1 MKKTI
6 RIYAL
11 SILFWLI
18 PTALALS
25 SGSADQKGG
34 KINWMDGNWRV
45 WDVNADGQF
54 DKQDIDQLLADGWQT
69 FSADLNFDGKTDPND
84 VFALYVKLSVLDRNG
99 DEAVN
104 DDDYKPLSHIELPEA
119 DYSKALAIIN
129 EIVPKAHI
137 ASGLEPDAEE
147 KLFSFIPEDRKLSP
161 AERCY
166 VFQSAGLSAL
176 FQKNLQAAQWAFG
189 RAFQVYP
196 SSATALGNLAFT
208 IAKDKDYENAHQ
220 DALVLL
226 ALAREY
232 NSESAATSAMI
243 GWIYSRHGQDSE
255 ALNFYR
261 ESVLSAPDVS
271 QYHMNLGIAW
281 LRVGETERAYNEFVA
296 AEERDEGDFRATIF
310 KYTVPPKVP
319 PPVKPPADLKKML
332 EEYEEE
338 LRKLEEEGI
347 SDDDKPEEWENLPP
361 CDQSY
366 VIEDILEKRYDQL
379 HIRMMQPVADELV
392 RKANEG
398 YRSIFPQFKDAE
410 ADWKRYIEGAPK
422 LIAEMYAA
430 QLSAK
435 ITSGKVW
442 ANLCRSRGYELLGYS
457 DFFLKN
463 AQREVENTFNRR
475 FSEYKQLPHYV
486 QMDLSQIKL
495 QLYQGVLEEEMRYCY
510 EERIRRAFNLINTEE
525 TPGELPRAN
534 ETSIDISSIA
544 AIPGLIITGCFNI
557 EGYCHDGSSYNESIF
572 GGFGGGYDIS
582 IGVDLW
588 LIEFE
593 WNLESGEWELNI
605 GQGFIVGATWSPEAG
620 FGVQVGVGLDVDFG
634 PIEVNAT
641 TYLKV
646 SQKMSARIEGELTA
660 GVEAG
665 AFYGLSVN
673 AFQIVGT
680 E

>member
-1 MKKTI
+1 MKPAIKS
-6 RIYAL
+6 AL
-11 SILFWLI
+11 LVFLLI
-18 PTALALS
+18 SLS
-25 SGSADQKGG
+25 TQLLISAVDDQKGG
-34 KINWMDGNWRV
+34 KINWMDGDWRV
-45 WDVNADGQF
+45 WDVDVDGQF
-54 DKQDIDQLLADGWQT
+54 DKKDIEKLLADGWQT
-69 FSADLNFDGKTDPND
+69 FSTDLNFDGKTDPND
-84 VFALYVKLSVLDRNG
+84 VFALYIKLSVLDRNG

-104 DDDYKPLSHIELPEA
+104 DDDYKPLSHITLPEA
-119 DYSKALAIIN
+119 DHSKALAIIN
-129 EIVPKAHI
+129 EIVPKAYI
-137 ASGLEPDAEE
+137 ASGLQPDAEE
-147 KLFSFIPEDRKLSP
+147 KLFSSIPEDRVLSQ

-196 SSATALGNLAFT
+196 SSTTALGNLAFA

-226 ALAREY
+226 ALVREY
-232 NSESAATSAMI
+232 YPESAATSTMI

-255 ALNFYR
+255 ALNFYK

-281 LRVGETERAYNEFVA
+281 LRVGETERAYKEFVA
-296 AEERDEGDFRATIF
+296 AEERDKGDFRATIF
-310 KYTVPPKVP
+310 RYTVPPKLP
-319 PPVKPPADLKKML
+319 PPEKPPADLKKMQ

-338 LRKLEEEGI
+338 LRKHEKEGL
-347 SDDDKPEEWENLPP
+347 SDADKPEEWENLSP
-361 CDQSY
+361 CNQSLA
-366 VIEDILEKRYDQL
+366 IPEILDNRYTQM

-398 YRSIFPQFKDAE
+398 YMSLFPQFKDAD
-410 ADWKRYIEGAPK
+410 ADWKRFEEGVPK
-422 LIAEMYAA
+422 LIAEMQAA
-430 QLSAK
+430 RVNAET
-435 ITSGKVW
+435 TSGKTW
-442 ANLCRSRGYELLGYS
+442 TQLCRSRGYELLGFS
-457 DFFLKN
+457 EFFLRN
-463 AQREVENTFNRR
+463 AEKEVVNTFNQR
-475 FSEYKQLPHYV
+475 FSEYKKLPIPAEAI
-486 QMDLSQIKL
+486 SQIKI
-495 QLYQGVLEEEMRYCY
+495 QMYQDVLEETMRHCY
-510 EERIRRAFNLINTEE
+510 EAPIRSAINLINTDE
-525 TPGELPRAN
+525 TTSGLPRSN
-534 ETSIDISSIA
+534 VESIDGDIM
-544 AIPGLIITGCFNI
+544 AIPILIITGCFNI

-572 GGFGGGYDIS
+572 GGGFDIS

-634 PIEVNAT
+634 PLEVNAT

-660 GVEAG
+660 GVDAG
-665 AFYGLSVN
+665 AFYGFSVN
-673 AFQIVGT
+673 AFQVVGT